1 MAAIEDKY
9 VLKVQCPSCQTKLDL
24 SDLPAFSDITCP
36 KCTAAMVVPKWFQN
50 ILLEEVLSIRPGLQ
64 VFRALDPTL
73 DREAC
78 VKLMLTK
85 AADTSPLPSDES
97 PYQEKQLNAFLEI
110 FRKVSLLVHPHI
122 VPVCSCSAL
131 DEAVYGVT
139 RYVAGAPLN
148 RATVK
153 NGRPPWLDVQ
163 VHTQAAVDALNHA
176 AGKQLFHGHLTPE
189 NLLIDQ
195 DGALHLTDFMTAQA
209 AGKNLSKE
217 PYTAP
222 ELTPATSPNCK
233 SDIFSLGVCLYEY
246 ATGSLPCPEQ
256 RDAWQAGLLRPL
268 PPQELNPTLPQRYS
282 ELLLEMLSIAP
293 VKRPLNYA
301 RINEVL
307 AELRGSSKRAWA
319 GKKAHGHRLL
329 LAKGQTRPQI
339 KLITPRKR
347 QRSWFNLLLGL
358 LILSALCLVG
368 IILFRQAPV
377 QEKLHSLG
385 LLQNGKL
392 KLQVVP
398 NPAHASKEVAPA
410 GEDESVSVPDR
421 LPEQSGF
428 RLPPEIIALRPRP
441 ADYDFKAS
449 REEIS
454 AYLTAVP
461 PAALEIEKERI
472 RYLGSYK
479 TYLLSKISK
488 MAYSPGNP
496 EGIRL
501 KTGEKVFGS
510 VTMFS
515 NEKALKIRLSDR
527 ASSSLREIPWQDLS
541 CRQVLD
547 MAYSYVQRTT
557 AEIKDLT
564 VIPRKK
570 SDDVYDEYFYL
581 ILLADWYQESAALK
595 QFCQE
600 VEQLPI
606 VKAKEKLSKYIE
618 WPL

>member
-1 MAAIEDKY
+1 
-9 VLKVQCPSCQTKLDL
+9 
-24 SDLPAFSDITCP
+24 
-36 KCTAAMVVPKWFQN
+36 MVVPLWFQN
-50 ILLEEVLSIRPGLQ
+50 ILLEEVLSTQPGLQ

-85 AADTSPLPSDES
+85 TTDTSPLPCGDS
-97 PYQEKQLNAFLEI
+97 PYRKEQLNAFLEI

-148 RATVK
+148 RATGKSV
-153 NGRPPWLDVQ
+153 RPPWSDILA
-163 VHTQAAVDALNHA
+163 HTRAAVDALKYA
-176 AGKQLFHGHLTPE
+176 AGKQLFHGHLTPK
-189 NLLIDQ
+189 NLLIDP
-195 DGALHLTDFMTAQA
+195 DGVLQLTDFMTALA

-217 PYTAP
+217 PGTAP
-222 ELTPATSPNCK
+222 EFTPGTKPSYR

-246 ATGSLPCPEQ
+246 ATGSLPCLEQ
-256 RDAWQAGLLRPL
+256 QEAWHAGLLRPT
-268 PPQELNPTLPQRYS
+268 PPQKLNPALPQKYS
-282 ELLLEMLSIAP
+282 ELLLQMLSIAP
-293 VKRPLNYA
+293 ENRPRDYA
-301 RINEVL
+301 QIDAVL
-307 AELRGSSKRAWA
+307 TELGGGSKRAWA
-319 GKKAHGHRLL
+319 SKKTHGHRLL
-329 LAKGQTRPQI
+329 LAKGQNRPQI
-339 KLITPRKR
+339 KLITSRKR

-385 LLQNGKL
+385 LLQEGKL
-392 KLQVVP
+392 KLQVAPKDVETP
-398 NPAHASKEVAPA
+398 KTIAPA
-410 GEDESVSVPDR
+410 AKDEPVSKSDR
-421 LPEQSGF
+421 ASEHPSF

-441 ADYDFKAS
+441 ADYDFKAI
-449 REEIS
+449 REQIT

-461 PAALEIEKERI
+461 PATLEIEKERI

-488 MAYSPGNP
+488 MAYSPANS

-501 KTGEKVFGS
+501 KTGENVLGS
-510 VTMFS
+510 ITMFS
-515 NEKALKIRLSDR
+515 NEKVLKIRLSDR
-527 ASSSLREIPWQDLS
+527 ASSSLRELPWQDLS

-547 MAYSYVQRTT
+547 IAYSYVQRTT
-557 AEIKDLT
+557 AEIKGLT
-564 VIPRKK
+564 VVPRKK
-570 SDDVYDEYFYL
+570 LDEVYDEYFYL

-600 VEQLPI
+600 VELLPI
-606 VKAKEKLSKYIE
+606 ARAKEKLSLYIE